1 MENARAL
8 CSYSQEL
15 FAQIDKQE
23 QPVHKS
29 IMEKKEKCQI
39 DELTFA
45 FLDSKLPP
53 VNEKGD
59 RRSKLKAIAVRI
71 GLSEKQLIDFDSG
84 KRNLGTKSAEK
95 LAAIYHLTHLEM
107 LVAGQ
112 KILDRDESDVKSHK
126 VSLPQLTID
135 FPAKLRKYA
144 DSHPMSKEHYVPV
157 RIIKG
162 SAAAGSPLEVDETET
177 DGWALIYASKDWMP
191 NAPEHYSCVHVSGRS
206 MWPILSD
213 GDIVAI
219 DHAQRDPRELDGK
232 MVAFRV
238 NGGVTI
244 KWLKYDAN
252 RKVLVGIPEN
262 TEELDHIV
270 TLKGAEIDDGI
281 VGKVAWWWAKR

>member
-1 MENARAL
+1 MWDGESVEWYERAKIIMK
-8 CSYSQEL
+8 SKGWSQ
-15 FAQIDKQE
+15 A
-23 QPVHKS
+23 
-29 IMEKKEKCQI
+29 
-39 DELTFA
+39 
-45 FLDSKLPP
+45 
-53 VNEKGD
+53 
-59 RRSKLKAIAVRI
+59 
-71 GLSEKQLIDFDSG
+71 
-84 KRNLGTKSAEK
+84 K
-95 LAAIYHLTHLEM
+95 LAREIKESESNVSRYFAGTRNQDSITAIC
-107 LVAGQ
+107 
-112 KILDRDESDVKSHK
+112 KIANALK
-126 VSLPQLTID
+126 VSLDHLVLGVTTDSPLPPQLTID

-144 DSHPMSKEHYVPV
+144 DSHPMSKEHYIPV

-162 SAAAGSPLEVDETET
+162 SAAAGSPVEVDETET

-270 TLKGAEIDDGI
+270 TLKGPEIDYGI